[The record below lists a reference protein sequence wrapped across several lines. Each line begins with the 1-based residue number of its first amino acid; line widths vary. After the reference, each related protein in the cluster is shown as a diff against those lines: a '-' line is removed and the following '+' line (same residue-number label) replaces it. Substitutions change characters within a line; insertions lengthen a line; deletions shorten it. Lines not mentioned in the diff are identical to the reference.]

1 MVQSGSDST
10 LGITFIDGTV
20 FGLASNAKMVLNEM
34 IYDPNGSDN
43 KSLLSLVQGTIS
55 FVAGATAKKG
65 DMKVDTPVATM
76 GIRGTAVLVEIDF
89 EVPGQG
95 AAPPAKFQVL
105 VEPDGT
111 TGSYILF
118 DKTTLTPI
126 ATVNRAGTQTIIN
139 GQGGVSVQSSVQ
151 LSPDAQKIITDVFS
165 LKFSDLN
172 NPNTKLTTNFT
183 DSIVPENF
191 FVKIA
196 SGEFVP
202 VSVQLV
208 NVPGG
213 PAPAPPPGPGDKIV
227 HIPGPPQAGALG
239 GAVAEKIDLTA
250 SPTLASISGIVNYV
264 DINVGD
270 TPSVSAQFSSFAY
283 KNAQQSDVTATLT
296 AEQLAAIT
304 AVEVPLNVVQDPNGK
319 NIGTATWTYTVADGA
334 FDFLAAG
341 ETLTLTYMARVDNNF
356 APNNETTFVPFTIV
370 ITGTN
375 DKPTITASGGEI
387 TERIG
392 TGNTAVDTVTGTVT
406 FTDPDLTDRPVVS
419 AEISA
424 TDPFRYY
431 DAEGNDVTAT
441 LTAAQL
447 AAILA
452 VQVPLTVV
460 QAAGNSHNGSATWTY
475 SIADS
480 AFDFIADDETLTLNY
495 VATVDD
501 GHGGVISTPITVSIH
516 GADVVVVGTNDVP
529 TIATTSAAFAEL
541 SNANQPNP
549 TGSAAPHTVS
559 GTISFTDVDLTDR
572 PVASAAFTSYT
583 YWSEAFAAPNQTSVR
598 VGLTLTA
605 GQLDAVDAAL
615 TVVQAAGNT
624 NNGSASWTYS
634 VPDSAF
640 DFLADGEILTLTYTA
655 TVDDGHGG
663 IVTKP
668 LTVTVTGS
676 NDTAAITSAAQI
688 GTITEIA
695 GAHGS
700 STPDIATGTIKFTDV
715 DLDRYACRDDH
726 QA

>member
-1 MVQSGSDST
+1 MRST
-10 LGITFIDGTV
+10 
-20 FGLASNAKMVLNEM
+20 
-34 IYDPNGSDN
+34 
-43 KSLLSLVQGTIS
+43 
-55 FVAGATAKKG
+55 
-65 DMKVDTPVATM
+65 
-76 GIRGTAVLVEIDF
+76 
-89 EVPGQG
+89 
-95 AAPPAKFQVL
+95 
-105 VEPDGT
+105 
-111 TGSYILF
+111 
-118 DKTTLTPI
+118 
-126 ATVNRAGTQTIIN
+126 
-139 GQGGVSVQSSVQ
+139 
-151 LSPDAQKIITDVFS
+151 
-165 LKFSDLN
+165 
-172 NPNTKLTTNFT
+172 
-183 DSIVPENF
+183 
-191 FVKIA
+191 
-196 SGEFVP
+196 
-202 VSVQLV
+202 
-208 NVPGG
+208 
-213 PAPAPPPGPGDKIV
+213 
-227 HIPGPPQAGALG
+227 
-239 GAVAEKIDLTA
+239 
-250 SPTLASISGIVNYV
+250 
-264 DINVGD
+264 
-270 TPSVSAQFSSFAY
+270 
-283 KNAQQSDVTATLT
+283 SDVTATLT

-319 NIGTATWTYTVADGA
+319 NIGTATWTYSVADGA

-424 TDPFRYY
+424 SDPFRYY

-549 TGSAAPHTVS
+549 TGSTAPHTVS

-583 YWSEAFAAPNQTSVR
+583 YQNAAHAS
-598 VGLTLTA
+598 LTLTA
-605 GQLDAVDAAL
+605 GQLDAVDATL

-624 NNGSASWTYS
+624 NNGSADWTYS

-655 TVDDGHGG
+655 TVNDGHGG

-700 STPDIATGTIKFTDV
+700 STPDTANGTIKFTDV
-715 DLDRYACRDDH
+715 DWTDTHAVTITRGDRIGHPDGLADHDTQFGWLSLGALTDSAGGVIGTQKLDVLGAGSLFRLSRRYRDRHADLHGAGRRPPRRLHVSERRHHRDRHQRRADRCREQWRLYRTGWHWQRRAGPCWRQHHLCGPRSQRPADCIRVVHRLYLQGRERHHRSVTDC
-726 QA
+726 AAAT